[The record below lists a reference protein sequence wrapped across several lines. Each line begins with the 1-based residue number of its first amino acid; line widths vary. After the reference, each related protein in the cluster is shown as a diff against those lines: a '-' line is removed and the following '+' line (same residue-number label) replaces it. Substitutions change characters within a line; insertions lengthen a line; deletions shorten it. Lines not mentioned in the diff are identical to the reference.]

1 MFIGNQHAAHYGKGK
16 IEMYLNQVAIYSIVV
31 WVVKAFQVCVTT
43 LNLIATHFL
52 TLSCK
57 SY

>member
-1 MFIGNQHAAHYGKGK
+1 MFIGNQLAAHYGKGK
-16 IEMYLNQVAIYSIVV
+16 IEVYLNQVAIYRIVL

-43 LNLIATHFL
+43 LILIATHFL
-52 TLSCK
+52 FLSCK